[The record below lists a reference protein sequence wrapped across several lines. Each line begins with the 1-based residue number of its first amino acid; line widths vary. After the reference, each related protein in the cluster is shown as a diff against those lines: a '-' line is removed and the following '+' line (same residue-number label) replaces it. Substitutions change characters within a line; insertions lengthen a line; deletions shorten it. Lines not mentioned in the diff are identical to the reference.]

1 MKTVKMYGSLA
12 VVAVLVMAMMSFV
25 SVQQKPKAWDVPANY
40 KTMKN
45 PVKSDAASIASGK
58 TLWGQHCAS
67 CHGKAGLG
75 DGPKARNL
83 ETSAGDFTKAP
94 FTDGTDGEIFYRTK
108 MGRGEMPKYDKKI
121 TDEDIWALVNYMR
134 TMKK

>member
-1 MKTVKMYGSLA
+1 MKTVKMFGSIA
-12 VVAVLVMAMMSFV
+12 VVAVMVMAMMSFV

-40 KTMKN
+40 KAMKN
-45 PVKSDAASIASGK
+45 PVKSDAASVASGK
-58 TLWGQHCAS
+58 ALWGQHCAS

-83 ETSAGDFTKAP
+83 ETPAGDFSKAP
-94 FTDGTDGEIFYRTK
+94 FTEGADGEIFFRTK

-121 TDEDIWALVNYMR
+121 ADEDIWALVNFMR